1 MQRPNRRD
9 TASERERKR
18 ARVERGAGDVLMEPR
33 NGEQAVG
40 RHVVASGKEE
50 KQHEENRNERCPRW
64 QKMIGDSK

>member
-1 MQRPNRRD
+1 
-9 TASERERKR
+9 
-18 ARVERGAGDVLMEPR
+18 MEPR